1 MKKEIKKILL
11 ISAIFSGI
19 IINAALA
26 YEIQDLTNVEINN
39 DFVLGPGKI
48 ELTLAPGAKVIKEFT
63 ITNRLGKDMDFKVG
77 VEDFKGSRD
86 PEQVTVLMGE
96 EKGPYSLRDY
106 IKPEI
111 TQFTL
116 KHGQRMVLPVQIS
129 IPQDAEPGG
138 LYGAVLISTNPPQN
152 LPQTEKDAAQTQMNI
167 ISRLGT
173 LVFVRVEG
181 DVKEEGLFKEIKTG
195 KTDQKL
201 YEKGPITFDLYYEN
215 NGNISLNPYGIIEIK
230 NVLGKKI
237 DEVEVKPFFAMPD
250 SLRLRE
256 VRWDKTMLF
265 GRYTATASINRG
277 YQDIIDVKE
286 TAFWII
292 PWKIVAAGIVG
303 LVLII
308 WFFKWVFGHFEF
320 RKKKSL

>member
-11 ISAIFSGI
+11 IVAIFSVI
-19 IINAALA
+19 SINAVLA
-26 YEIQDLTNVEINN
+26 YEIQDLTNIENAN

-48 ELTLAPGAKVIKEFT
+48 ELNLSPGEKTTQTFT
-63 ITNRLGKDMDFKVG
+63 ITNRLGKEMNFKVG

-96 EKGPYSLRDY
+96 EKGPYSLKDY

-111 TQFTL
+111 TEFIL
-116 KHGQRMVLPVQIS
+116 KHGQRMVLPVEID

-152 LPQTEKDAAQTQMNI
+152 LPQTQKDQAQTQMNI
-167 ISRLGT
+167 ITRLGT
-173 LVFVRVEG
+173 LVFVKVEG
-181 DVKEEGLFKEIKTG
+181 DVKEDGFLKELRAG
-195 KTDQKL
+195 KNSQVF
-201 YEKGPITFDLYYEN
+201 YEQGPVIFDLYYEN
-215 NGNISLNPYGIIEIK
+215 NGNVSLNPYGIIEIK
-230 NVLGKKI
+230 NILGKKI

-256 VRWDKTMLF
+256 VKWEKGMLF
-265 GRYTATASINRG
+265 GRYTATAFINRG
-277 YQDIIDVKE
+277 YQNIIDTKE
-286 TAFWII
+286 TTIWII
-292 PWKIVAAGIVG
+292 PWKIVVGVITG

-308 WFFKWVFGHFEF
+308 WFFKWIFGHFEF
-320 RKKKSL
+320 RKKTSI